1 MFFFTAPFL
10 PRYLNV
16 IAFSQL
22 IVLWVAVLLLVAL
35 STPKPIGRL
44 PNRIVFAWAFPYA
57 FWYGDVRLWQ
67 VFWPCWIAL
76 NAVIFFVDMLAK
88 AGIASVLVWD
98 ITQLLVLVVTY
109 WWSVSVWRASPN
121 TRRQSWAFLARLVVV
136 VSFLE
141 IAHRIFIR
149 VKFPRDFF
157 GCDELF
163 LNFTS
168 CF

>member
-10 PRYLNV
+10 PQYLNV
-16 IAFSQL
+16 ITFSQL
-22 IVLWVAVLLLVAL
+22 IVLWVATLLLVAF
-35 STPKPIGRL
+35 STPKPIDRL
-44 PNRIVFAWAFPYA
+44 PNRIVFAWEFPYA
-57 FWYGDVRLWQ
+57 FWYGDIRLWQ
-67 VFWPCWIAL
+67 VFWPCWIVL
-76 NAVIFFVDMLAK
+76 NVVVFLIDMLAK

-98 ITQLLVLVVTY
+98 ITQLLALVSVY
-109 WWSVSVWRASPN
+109 WWGVSVWRASPN
-121 TRRQSWAFLARLVVV
+121 TRRHSWAILARLVVV

-141 IAHRIFIR
+141 IAHRIFVR
-149 VKFPRDFF
+149 VKFAREFF